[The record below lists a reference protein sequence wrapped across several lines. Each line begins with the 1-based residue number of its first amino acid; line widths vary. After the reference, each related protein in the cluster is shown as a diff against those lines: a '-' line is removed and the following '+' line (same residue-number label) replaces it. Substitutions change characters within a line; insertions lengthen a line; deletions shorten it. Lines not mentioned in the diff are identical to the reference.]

1 VSVVETTLAGE
12 TVQLHAERALFW
24 PRHRLLAIA
33 DLHLGK
39 GQAFRR
45 GGVALPVGGTALD
58 LARIDRLID
67 AFEPST
73 MLVLGDLLHGA
84 VESDAPWLAQWV
96 AWRERHAEV
105 RVQVIAGNHDRALRA
120 EQLRIEN
127 VGVRLAM
134 APFLFTHDAVPADDR
149 ALHTIGGHMH
159 PILRVKGIGV
169 SSRLPAFWF
178 GARHSVLP
186 AFTAFSGGSEVVAQ
200 PGDRLWVCAGEAV
213 VEMPARAFAGI
224 R

>member
-1 VSVVETTLAGE
+1 VSTVQATLAGE
-12 TVQLHAERALFW
+12 IVQLHAQRALFW

-58 LARIDRLID
+58 LGRIDSLID
-67 AFEPST
+67 AFEPVT
-73 MLVLGDLLHGA
+73 LLVLGDLLHGA
-84 VESDAPWLAQWV
+84 VESDATWLAQWV
-96 AWRERHAEV
+96 AWRGRRADV

-120 EQLRIEN
+120 QQLRVEN
-127 VGVRLAM
+127 VGARLVL
-134 APFLFTHDAVPADDR
+134 APFLFTHDAAPADDA

-159 PILRVKGIGV
+159 PILRVKGTGV

-200 PGDRLWVCAGEAV
+200 PGDRLWVCAGDAV
-213 VEMPARAFAGI
+213 VAMPARAFAA